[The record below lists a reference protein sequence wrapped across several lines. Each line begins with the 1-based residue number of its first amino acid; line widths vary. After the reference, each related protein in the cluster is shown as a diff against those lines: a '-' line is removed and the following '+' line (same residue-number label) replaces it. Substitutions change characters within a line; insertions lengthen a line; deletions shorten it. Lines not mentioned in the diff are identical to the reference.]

1 MAKKKKKKKDK
12 EAVALKKAVNAAA
25 KDNKNVS
32 KSEEKFIKDLQK
44 AALKDGNVTKKEL
57 AGIKREIRAQTRDK
71 NKGVA
76 SWKTKGVNE
85 VGTGATAHLGYLTGN
100 ASKPRIP
107 TPSNPGGGDI
117 PPQRPILNSTPDV
130 ARRQSYP
137 AQIKTPST
145 DVINLQDF
153 KYEDAESIFNQFVRD
168 FGGIELSILTNH
180 KTIEGQN
187 TLFNPIKNLQ
197 SLWKEYNPLYA
208 SEDLISTERYDINL
222 FDFIPTIIDPVTG
235 LESLT
240 GEKID
245 NVSIDLSGKITIL
258 FNDVPKNLVVETEIT
273 PAPNNFDFD
282 EGVVI

>member
-1 MAKKKKKKKDK
+1 MAKKKKDK
-12 EAVALKKAVNAAA
+12 EAATLAKAVNAAA
-25 KDNKNVS
+25 KDNKGIS
-32 KSEEKFIKDLQK
+32 KTEEKFIKDLQK
-44 AALKDGNVTKKEL
+44 AAKKDGNVTKKEL
-57 AGIKREIRAQTRDK
+57 SAIKKEIKAQTRDK
-71 NKGVA
+71 NTGVA
-76 SWKTKGVNE
+76 AYKTRGVNE
-85 VGTGATAHLGYLTGN
+85 VGTGASAYLAYRTGN
-100 ASKPRIP
+100 ASKPVIP
-107 TPSNPGGGDI
+107 TPSSEVEDGGGTI
-117 PPQRPILNSTPDV
+117 PRAPLNATPDV

-137 AQIKTPST
+137 SQIKTPST

-168 FGGIELSILTNH
+168 FGGIELSILANH

-187 TLFNPIKNLQ
+187 TFFNPIKNLQ

-222 FDFIPTIIDPVTG
+222 FDFIPTKIDPVTG
-235 LESLT
+235 VESLT

-245 NVSIDLSGKITIL
+245 NVSIDSSGKITIL

>member
-1 MAKKKKKKKDK
+1 MAKKKKDK
-12 EAVALKKAVNAAA
+12 EAASLAKAVNAASSA
-25 KDNKNVS
+25 KGISNA
-32 KSEEKFIKDLQK
+32 EEKFLKDLQK
-44 AALKDGNVTKKEL
+44 AAKKDGNVTKKEL
-57 AGIKREIRAQTRDK
+57 SAIKKEIKMQRTDK
-71 NKGVA
+71 NAGVA
-76 SWKTKGVNE
+76 AYKTRGVNE
-85 VGTGATAHLGYLTGN
+85 VGTGANAYLAYRTGN
-100 ASKPRIP
+100 ASKPVIP
-107 TPSNPGGGDI
+107 TPNSGGGDGAGAV
-117 PPQRPILNSTPDV
+117 PRAPLNATPDV

-137 AQIKTPST
+137 SQIKTPST

-187 TLFNPIKNLQ
+187 TFFNPIKNLQ

-222 FDFIPTIIDPVTG
+222 FDFIPTKIDPATG
-235 LESLT
+235 VESLT

-245 NVSIDLSGKITIL
+245 NVSIDSSGKITIL

>member
-1 MAKKKKKKKDK
+1 MAKKKKKDK

-32 KSEEKFIKDLQK
+32 KAEEKFIKDLQK
-44 AALKDGNVTKKEL
+44 AAKKDGNVTKKEL
-57 AGIKREIRAQTRDK
+57 AAIKKEIRMQTRDK

-76 SWKTKGVNE
+76 AYKTKGVNE
-85 VGTGATAHLGYLTGN
+85 VGKGATAYLGYRTGN
-100 ASKPRIP
+100 ASKPVIP
-107 TPSNPGGGDI
+107 TPSNPGGAEAA
-117 PPQRPILNSTPDV
+117 PQRPVLNATPDV

-187 TLFNPIKNLQ
+187 SFFNPIKNLQ
-197 SLWKEYNPLYA
+197 SLWKDYNPLYA

-222 FDFIPTIIDPVTG
+222 FDFIPTKIDPATG
-235 LESLT
+235 SENLT
-240 GEKID
+240 GEKIE
-245 NVSIDLSGKITIL
+245 NVSIDSSGKITIL

-282 EGVVI
+282 EGVMI

>member
-1 MAKKKKKKKDK
+1 MAKKKKDK
-12 EAVALKKAVNAAA
+12 EAASLAKAVNAAA

-32 KSEEKFIKDLQK
+32 KAEEKFIKDLQK
-44 AALKDGNVTKKEL
+44 AAKKDGNVTKKEL
-57 AGIKREIRAQTRDK
+57 SAIKKEIKAQTRDK
-71 NKGVA
+71 NAGVA
-76 SWKTKGVNE
+76 AYKTRGVNE
-85 VGTGATAHLGYLTGN
+85 VGTGAPAYLAYRTGN
-100 ASKPRIP
+100 ASKPVIP
-107 TPSNPGGGDI
+107 TPGNPGGGEEI
-117 PPQRPILNSTPDV
+117 PRQNPILGSTPDV

-187 TLFNPIKNLQ
+187 NFFNPIKNLQ

-222 FDFIPTIIDPVTG
+222 FEFIPTRIDPVTG

-245 NVSIDLSGKITIL
+245 NVSIDSSGKITIL
-258 FNDVPKNLVVETEIT
+258 FNDMPKNLVVETEIT